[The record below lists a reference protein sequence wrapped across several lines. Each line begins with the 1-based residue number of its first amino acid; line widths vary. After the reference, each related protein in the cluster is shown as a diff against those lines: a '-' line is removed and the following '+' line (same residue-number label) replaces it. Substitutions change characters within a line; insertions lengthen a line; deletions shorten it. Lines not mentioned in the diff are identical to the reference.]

1 MNVLV
6 INCGSSSLKYQLI
19 DSDTEAVLAKG
30 LCERIGIDGRL
41 VYQKAGNDKEITEA
55 SMPTHKEAIQMVLE
69 ALTNEKTGAIKS
81 LAEVNAIG
89 HRIVHGGEKFASS
102 AVITDEMIK
111 AVEECNDLAPLHNP
125 ANLIGI
131 EACESLMPGTPQVV
145 VFDTAFHQ
153 TMKEENFLYPV
164 PYEWYKDYGV
174 RKYGF
179 HGTSHKYVSEKMISI
194 LGKEETKIITCHIGN
209 GGSLAAVK
217 NGKCIDTSMGFTPNA
232 GIIMGSRSGDIDAS
246 LIPFVMKKT
255 GMNISEIDNALNKKS
270 GLLGISGVSSDSRD
284 IEEGINNGN
293 ARCLLAQN
301 MYVNKIVKYIAEY
314 FVELGGCDALVFT
327 AGVGENSISTR
338 KQIIEKL
345 SCLGIKLD
353 DERNNVRGKLTL
365 ISSDD
370 STVPV
375 YVIPTDEEVMIARDT
390 YNLTK

>member
-1 MNVLV
+1 MKILSVNA
-6 INCGSSSLKYQLI
+6 GSSSLKFQMYEMPEETVLI
-19 DSDTEAVLAKG
+19 SGVF
-30 LCERIGIDGRL
+30 ERIGIDNSFYTIKLNGE
-41 VYQKAGNDKEITEA
+41 KIK
-55 SMPTHKEAIQMVLE
+55 KEAVLNNHTD
-69 ALTNEKTGAIKS
+69 AVKILTNELLENKIVNDLSEIK
-81 LAEVNAIG
+81 AIG
-89 HRIVHGGEKFASS
+89 HRMVHGGEKYASS
-102 AVITDEMIK
+102 VIITDEVINT
-111 AVEECNDLAPLHNP
+111 VEELSDLAPLHNP
-125 ANLIGI
+125 ANLVGVRAFKEIIPNSVPVG
-131 EACESLMPGTPQVV
+131 

>member
-1 MNVLV
+1 
-6 INCGSSSLKYQLI
+6 
-19 DSDTEAVLAKG
+19 
-30 LCERIGIDGRL
+30 
-41 VYQKAGNDKEITEA
+41 
-55 SMPTHKEAIQMVLE
+55 
-69 ALTNEKTGAIKS
+69 
-81 LAEVNAIG
+81 
-89 HRIVHGGEKFASS
+89 
-102 AVITDEMIK
+102 
-111 AVEECNDLAPLHNP
+111 
-125 ANLIGI
+125 
-131 EACESLMPGTPQVV
+131 
-145 VFDTAFHQ
+145 
-153 TMKEENFLYPV
+153 
-164 PYEWYKDYGV
+164 
-174 RKYGF
+174 
-179 HGTSHKYVSEKMISI
+179 
-194 LGKEETKIITCHIGN
+194 
-209 GGSLAAVK
+209 
-217 NGKCIDTSMGFTPNA
+217 MGFTPNA

-284 IEEGINNGN
+284 IEEGINNGD

-314 FVELGGCDALVFT
+314 YVELGGCDALVFT